1 MKSKRNWRPL
11 RTQNGPGQELFE
23 GVTVFIKVCGGGAQQ
38 LEAEINDV
46 TQELP
51 IKDPLSTMHG
61 TQGLNHAR

>member
-11 RTQNGPGQELFE
+11 RTQNEPGQEQFE
-23 GVTVFIKVCGGGAQQ
+23 GVTVFIKVGGSVQQ
-38 LEAEINDV
+38 LKAEINDV

-61 TQGLNHAR
+61 TQGFNHAR